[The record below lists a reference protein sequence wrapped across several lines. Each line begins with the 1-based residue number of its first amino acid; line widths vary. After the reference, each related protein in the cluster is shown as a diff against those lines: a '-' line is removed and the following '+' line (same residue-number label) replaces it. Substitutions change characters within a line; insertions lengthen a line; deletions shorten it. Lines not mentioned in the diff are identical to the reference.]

1 MLFSPFSFNQIMSS
15 PKPLVSVEDA
25 IIQSRV
31 RPRGLTK
38 IERRLR
44 VLHIGKFY
52 PPHRGGME
60 SHLETL
66 CGELKEKVDLEII
79 VASSNGS
86 HASDETIDG
95 VEIARLGKLFSLRSA
110 PFCPQMVRRIRE
122 SKADIVHI
130 HLPNPGAVLAYLAS
144 GHRGRLVFTYHSD
157 IVRQKVL
164 SRFFD
169 PLLRY
174 ALNRADS
181 IIVSSTNYLR
191 SSYILPEYEEK
202 CRVIPFGIPLEQFV
216 RPNKTE
222 VARIRSVFGP
232 RIVLGVGR
240 FVYYKGFE
248 HLIEAMRFVDGRLVL
263 VGRGPMQSALR
274 QKGESCGVGNRV
286 TFLTDVKDVAP
297 YYHAADVFALP
308 SVARSEAFGIVQLE
322 AMACGKPVVNTSLD
336 TGVPSVSLD
345 GVSGLTVPPADA
357 EALGEAITHLLDNP
371 LRSAAYG
378 RAGRERVNELFN
390 LRAMARQTMAVY
402 HEVMEAAAVR
412 SAASEFS
419 LASTPV
425 EAVQ

>member
-1 MLFSPFSFNQIMSS
+1 MSS
-15 PKPLVSVEDA
+15 PKPRIASADA
-25 IIQSRV
+25 IIQPRV

-86 HASDETIDG
+86 HQSDETIDG
-95 VEIARLGKLFSLRSA
+95 VELARLGKLFSLRSA

-122 SKADIVHI
+122 SNADIVHI

-169 PLLRY
+169 PLLRH

-181 IIVSSTNYLR
+181 IIVSSSNYLR
-191 SSYILPEYEEK
+191 SSYILPRYEEK
-202 CRVIPFGIPLEQFV
+202 CRVIPFGIPLEQFEQPD
-216 RPNKTE
+216 RKE
-222 VARIRSVFGP
+222 VARIRGVFGP
-232 RIVLGVGR
+232 RLVLGVGR

-248 HLIEAMRFVDGRLVL
+248 HLIEAMRFVDGRLLL
-263 VGRGPMQSALR
+263 VGRGPMQTALR
-274 QKGESCGVGNRV
+274 HKAESCGVSNRV
-286 TFLTDVKDVAP
+286 TFLTDVREVAP

-322 AMACGKPVVNTSLD
+322 AMACGKPVVNTNLD

-357 EALGEAITHLLDNP
+357 EALGEAISHLLDNP

-378 RAGRERVNELFN
+378 RAGRERVHELFN
-390 LRAMARQTMAVY
+390 LKAMAQQTMAVY
-402 HEVMEAAAVR
+402 HEVMEGAAVR
-412 SAASEFS
+412 SAANEFS
-419 LASTPV
+419 LTGTPV

>member
-15 PKPLVSVEDA
+15 PKPLESVEDA
-25 IIQSRV
+25 IVQPRV

-66 CGELKEKVDLEII
+66 CGELKETVDLEII

-86 HASDETIDG
+86 HQSDETIDG

-191 SSYILPEYEEK
+191 SSYILREYEEK
-202 CRVIPFGIPLEQFV
+202 CRVIPFGIPLAQFV
-216 RPNKTE
+216 RPNKAE
-222 VARIRSVFGP
+222 VARIRGVFGP

-263 VGRGPMQSALR
+263 VGRGPMQSALE
-274 QKGESCGVGNRV
+274 QKAESCGVSKRV
-286 TFLTDVKDVAP
+286 TFLTDVRDVAP

-345 GVSGLTVPPADA
+345 GVSGLTVPPADS

-378 RAGRERVNELFN
+378 RAGQERVNEVFN

-412 SAASEFS
+412 SAASEFG